1 MTLRVFDEC
10 SDTGGLEVHIVSE
23 GTGVASKIYNAF
35 ARLPL
40 DHSLRNTAWARL
52 ALRLGVQVAERV
64 VGQLDEDQLLIKSG
78 NFDQTGFSL
87 SRAIPNIEKSSFK

>member
-40 DHSLRNTAWARL
+40 DHRNTAWARL
-52 ALRLGVQVAERV
+52 ALRVQVAERV
-64 VGQLDEDQLLIKSG
+64 VGQLDGDLVG
-78 NFDQTGFSL
+78 RF
-87 SRAIPNIEKSSFK
+87 